1 MNTNVC
7 EKVEKC
13 PIYLGILKSNE
24 MLTRTYKNLFCEN
37 GVEGKNKCVRYQ
49 VAKVMGSCPPNI
61 LPNTKVS
68 VEEIVEKMKRE
79 GIKPNIKPG
88 NNCSI

>member
-1 MNTNVC
+1 MNTNIC

-24 MLTRTYKNLFCEN
+24 MLTQTYKYLFCEK

-49 VAKVMGSCPPNI
+49 VAKIMGVCPPNI
-61 LPNTKVS
+61 LPNTKVT
-68 VEEIVEKMKRE
+68 VEEIVEKMKKE
-79 GIKPNIKPG
+79 GIKPNIG
-88 NNCSI
+88 NSNSCSI